1 MNKLLKATLV
11 ASSVALSSMT
21 VAQDVIGY
29 ITKSATNS
37 GWQMIKHLKWV

>member
-1 MNKLLKATLV
+1 MKKLLKATLV

-29 ITKSATNS
+29 ITNQQPIQVGK
-37 GWQMIKHLKWV
+37 